1 MSTITYI
8 VLFIMA
14 VSTLSLVIYSVCITR
29 IRRKHAKSMQYFD
42 PIKLNVDGEW
52 ETGYYVHQIDS
63 NTHRVNIDG
72 CIHDVNFKDIVKA
85 CN

>member
-1 MSTITYI
+1 MSTLTYI

-29 IRRKHAKSMQYFD
+29 IRRRHAKSMQYFD

-52 ETGYYVHQIDS
+52 EPWYYLYQIDS

-72 CIHDVNFKDIVKA
+72 TIHDVNFKDIVKA

>member
-1 MSTITYI
+1 MSALTYVI
-8 VLFIMA
+8 LTLMA

-52 ETGYYVHQIDS
+52 EEGYYIYQIDS
-63 NTHRVNIDG
+63 NTHRVNING
-72 CIHDVNFKDIVKA
+72 TVHDVNFKDIVKA